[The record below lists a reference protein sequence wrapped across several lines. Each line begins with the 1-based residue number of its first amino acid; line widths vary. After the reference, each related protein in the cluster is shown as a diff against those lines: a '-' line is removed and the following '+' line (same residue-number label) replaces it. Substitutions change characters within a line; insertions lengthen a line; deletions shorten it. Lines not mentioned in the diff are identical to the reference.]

1 MPHFARHHIII
12 NQSLIQSINPM
23 SLINKIDQDIK
34 QAMLA
39 KQAERLR
46 GLRAVKSA
54 LLLAR
59 TEKGAA
65 EELTEEAEIKVLQR
79 LIKQRRES
87 ADIYK
92 TQNRDDLYQIEI
104 EEMEVIE
111 AYLPKQM
118 DREEVETFLR
128 DLIGRVGAT
137 SIKDMGKVMGAANK
151 ELAGKA
157 DGKTISEVVKQL
169 LG

>member
-1 MPHFARHHIII
+1 
-12 NQSLIQSINPM
+12 M
-23 SLINKIDQDIK
+23 SLITKIDQDIK

-39 KQAERLR
+39 RQEARLR
-46 GLRAVKSA
+46 GLRAIKSA

-59 TEKGAA
+59 TEKGAS
-65 EELTEEAEIKVLQR
+65 EDLSEEAEIKVLQR
-79 LIKQRRES
+79 LIKQRKES

-104 EEMEVIE
+104 EELEVIE
-111 AYLPKQM
+111 VYLPKQM
-118 DREEVETFLR
+118 GRGEVEAYLKE
-128 DLIGRVGAT
+128 LIGRVGAT
-137 SIKDMGKVMGAANK
+137 SVKDMGKVMGAANK